1 MKTPMHPPKFYRTRR
16 FWLKLLIVG
25 LLIGVAHHFYVK
37 AKHHVKKEGQPVVLA
52 QAKTADV
59 PVYLSALGTV
69 TPTNS
74 VTIKPQVSGE
84 LCKIYFK
91 EGQEVKAGDLLAEID
106 SRPFEAQV
114 LQFEGQL
121 ARDQALLANAQI
133 DLKRY
138 QTLYKLKSV
147 SQQIFDT
154 QKALVKQLEGTL
166 KVDQG
171 QLDNAK
177 VNLGFCKI
185 TSPIDGR
192 VGLKLIDEGNYVQ
205 SSTTTGIAVV
215 NSLNPIKVSFSLP
228 EDDVSQVAPL
238 IYSGTPLTTKA
249 YDRTQSQLLDTGVI
263 SSLDNQIDPTTGTV
277 KLMAEFPNKNNTLF
291 PNQFVNIKLLIK
303 TLLQATIVPTAAIQ
317 QGVNGPFVYI
327 ANANNTVTLKSV
339 TTGTT
344 DGDNTVV
351 KELTPGQSVVVE
363 GADKL
368 TDGATIK

>member
-1 MKTPMHPPKFYRTRR
+1 MNSPKYHHRR
-16 FWLKLLIVG
+16 QFWLKIVILCILLF
-25 LLIGVAHHFYVK
+25 LAHHFYVNG
-37 AKHHVKKEGQPVVLA
+37 HHHPKKEGQPVVLA

-69 TPTNS
+69 TPTTS

-84 LCKIYFK
+84 LSKIYFK
-91 EGQEVKAGDLLAEID
+91 EGQQVKTGELLAEID
-106 SRPFEAQV
+106 ARPFEAQV

-121 ARDQALLANAQI
+121 ARDQALLTNAQI

-147 SQQIFDT
+147 SQQILDT

-166 KVDQG
+166 KIDQG

-192 VGLKLIDEGNYVQ
+192 VGLKLVDEGNYVQ
-205 SSTTTGIAVV
+205 SSSTTGIAVV

-228 EDDVSQVAPL
+228 EDDVAQVAPL
-238 IYSGTPLTTKA
+238 IYSGTPLTTQA
-249 YDRTQSQLLDTGVI
+249 YDRTQSQLLDTGVV
-263 SSLDNQIDPTTGTV
+263 SSLDNQIDPTTGTI
-277 KLMAEFPNKNNTLF
+277 KLMAEFPNKNNMLF
-291 PNQFVNIKLLIK
+291 PNQFVNIKLLVN
-303 TLLQATIVPTAAIQ
+303 TLKQATIVPTAAIQ

-327 ANANNTVTLKSV
+327 ANANNTVTLKPV